1 MYIIQYIY
9 ANINIQSIYIFT
21 SSMKIINIHIFII
34 SKRYSKK
41 LRNI

>member
-21 SSMKIINIHIFII
+21 SSMKSINIFLLFL
-34 SKRYSKK
+34 KK
-41 LRNI
+41 IVRN